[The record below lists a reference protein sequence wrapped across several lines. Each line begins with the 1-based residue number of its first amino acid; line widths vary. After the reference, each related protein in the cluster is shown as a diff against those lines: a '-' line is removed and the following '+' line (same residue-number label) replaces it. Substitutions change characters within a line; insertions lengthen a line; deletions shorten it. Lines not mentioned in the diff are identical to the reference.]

1 MRSNMSAFLTT
12 AVLVV
17 GFGIAP
23 ASAAGVLGGVLGGGG
38 SGGGLVTV
46 EEGAAGNDSLVNVGI
61 GGGNN
66 NVLDINLGA
75 NDPLANANV
84 SAGLTDSGLVA
95 STSVTLDLGG
105 LGLDLDID
113 IGIPGPGGLGGP
125 RGAGGAGGGG
135 YVLVGSLGG
144 GSFVIKCSVNDT
156 RNLLQV
162 AANGKISNAEIK
174 SWARATGV
182 QIVPIKL
189 CPSAKHQ
196 VAQIFARSSKVNT
209 LQGAVVND
217 VLIMATLSRSGYGA
231 SDVVAVQRRNTQL
244 IVYVF

>member
-1 MRSNMSAFLTT
+1 MRSNMSAFLTA

-17 GFGIAP
+17 GIGIAP

-38 SGGGLVTV
+38 SDGGLVTI
-46 EEGAAGNDSLVNVGI
+46 EEGEAGNDSLVNVGI
-61 GGGNN
+61 GGENN
-66 NVLDINLGA
+66 NVLDVNLGA

-113 IGIPGPGGLGGP
+113 IGIPGPGG
-125 RGAGGAGGGG
+125 GG

-144 GSFVIKCSVNDT
+144 GSFVIKCSVNDA

-174 SWARATGV
+174 AWARATGV

-189 CPSAKHQ
+189 CPTAKRQ

-217 VLIMATLSRSGYGA
+217 ALIMATLSRSGYDA